1 MIDTSNECL
10 INHKNRKN
18 MISFESIS
26 EKQEESSNSSVKNS
40 KLGKSKVTQIYN
52 KSKLTSNNGISKDGI
67 NMCINN

>member
-40 KLGKSKVTQIYN
+40 KLGKSKATQINN
-52 KSKLTSNNGISKDGI
+52 KNKLTSNNGISKDGI
-67 NMCINN
+67 NMSINN